1 MILWFRDLNFLK
13 QWYKPV
19 AVFHCTKNE
28 VIEEIFDGKLH
39 FLWGLLMNVRS
50 EKNHENATKHLCWSP
65 QKQRPRGVHM
75 KSCFENMQQIYRR
88 TPMPKCDFS
97 KVALQ
102 LYWNRTSPW
111 VFSCKFAAY
120 FQNNFSQE
128 HLWVAAFDPALR
140 KVGILTAIKF

>member
-65 QKQRPRGVHM
+65 QKQPPRGVHM
-75 KSCFENMQQIYRR
+75 KSCFATLLNSPFAMGVLLQI
-88 TPMPKCDFS
+88 CCIFS
-97 KVALQ
+97 EQ
-102 LYWNRTSPW
+102 LFSRTSMGGCFW
-111 VFSCKFAAY
+111 SRFKKSRY
-120 FQNNFSQE
+120 FDSYQ
-128 HLWVAAFDPALR
+128 
-140 KVGILTAIKF
+140 ILA